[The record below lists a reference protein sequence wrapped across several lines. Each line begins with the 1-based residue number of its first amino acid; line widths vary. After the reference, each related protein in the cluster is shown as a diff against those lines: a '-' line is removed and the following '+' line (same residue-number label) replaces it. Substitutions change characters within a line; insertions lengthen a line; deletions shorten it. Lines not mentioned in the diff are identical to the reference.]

1 MRIHQLKDKDW
12 QSEFKTM
19 TQTYTNL
26 IIILKEIH
34 FNMMIKQM
42 EIYIYIYI
50 SNIIKR
56 KKEWPY
62 RFQVKQTLKQRKL
75 SQTGRNIMQ
84 SQRADSPRRDYNPEC
99 VCTKE
104 KVRNTWNKKVLN

>member
-26 IIILKEIH
+26 IITLKEIH
-34 FNMMIKQM
+34 FNIMIKQM

-50 SNIIKR
+50 IQI
-56 KKEWPY
+56 
-62 RFQVKQTLKQRKL
+62 
-75 SQTGRNIMQ
+75 
-84 SQRADSPRRDYNPEC
+84 
-99 VCTKE
+99 
-104 KVRNTWNKKVLN
+104 

>member
-42 EIYIYIYI
+42 EIHIYI
-50 SNIIKR
+50 
-56 KKEWPY
+56 
-62 RFQVKQTLKQRKL
+62 FQ
-75 SQTGRNIMQ
+75 I
-84 SQRADSPRRDYNPEC
+84 
-99 VCTKE
+99 
-104 KVRNTWNKKVLN
+104 